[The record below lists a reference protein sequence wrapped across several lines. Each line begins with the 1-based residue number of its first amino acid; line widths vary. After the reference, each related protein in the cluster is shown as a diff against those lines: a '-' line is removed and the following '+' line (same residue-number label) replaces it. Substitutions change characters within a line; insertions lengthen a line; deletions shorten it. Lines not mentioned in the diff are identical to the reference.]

1 MNFIKRSLQI
11 SLAAAGLIFI
21 SSSCSKVEGPG
32 GSSSI
37 VGKIRVKVV
46 DVAGNLINEYDAQN
60 EDVFLLYGDDDT
72 FYDDD
77 TKTSYDGSF
86 AFNYLQKGSYKLFV
100 YEDCSSCA
108 SGKEPVFV
116 DIEITDSKT
125 AVNAGTI
132 YIVN

>member
-1 MNFIKRSLQI
+1 MKFVQRSLQI
-11 SLAAAGLIFI
+11 SLALAGLLFFTQ
-21 SSSCSKVEGPG
+21 SCTKVEGPG

-37 VGKIRVKVV
+37 VGKIHVNVY
-46 DVAGNLINEYDAQN
+46 DVAGNLINDYDAPK

-77 TKTSYDGSF
+77 TKTSYDGTF

-100 YEDCSSCA
+100 YQDCNSCA

-116 DIEITDSKT
+116 DVEITDSKT
-125 AVNAGTI
+125 TIDVGTI
-132 YIVN
+132 NIVN

>member
-1 MNFIKRSLQI
+1 MNLIKRSLQI
-11 SLAAAGLIFI
+11 SLAAAGLVFI
-21 SSSCSKVEGPG
+21 SSGCAKVEGPG

-37 VGKIRVKVV
+37 VGKIHVVVK
-46 DVAGNLINEYDAQN
+46 DVGGNIINEYDAQN
-60 EDVFLLYGDDDT
+60 EDVFLLYGDEDT

-86 AFNYLQKGSYKLFV
+86 AFNYLQKGSYTLFV
-100 YEDCSSCA
+100 YQDCATCN

-125 AVNAGTI
+125 EVNAGTI
-132 YIVN
+132 TIIQ

>member
-1 MNFIKRSLQI
+1 MNLIKRSLQI
-11 SLAAAGLIFI
+11 SLAAAGLVFI
-21 SSSCSKVEGPG
+21 SSGCAKVEGPG

-37 VGKIRVKVV
+37 VGKIHVVVK
-46 DVAGNLINEYDAQN
+46 DVGGTIINEYDAQN
-60 EDVFLLYGDDDT
+60 EDVFLLYGGEDT

-86 AFNYLQKGSYKLFV
+86 AFNYLQKGSYTLFV
-100 YEDCSSCA
+100 YQDCVTCN

-125 AVNAGTI
+125 KIDVGTI
-132 YIVN
+132 IIQQ